1 MAFIYSDY
9 DVKEEIREIVKEHYP
24 GGDIL
29 SLSADNF
36 LFEKKFPKTK
46 ITSCETDILTYQR
59 GIKARPKNVNYLN
72 KDIFTVQGKFGLV
85 WLDLCGVFTLN
96 LVKNLLLYFR
106 NSESQVIALTIQAKR
121 EQFAKYLEIYGAK
134 DLEDF
139 RLRAFPELITR
150 YSKYELTSC
159 YKYLSPNKSPMLLYI
174 FKLK

>member
-9 DVKEEIREIVKEHYP
+9 DVKESIRDIVKQNYP

-36 LFEKKFPKTK
+36 LFEKKFPKAK
-46 ITSCETDILTYQR
+46 ITSCELDTLTYQK
-59 GIKARPKNVNYLN
+59 GIKARPKNVKYLN
-72 KDIFTVQGKFGLV
+72 KDIFTIDGKFGLV
-85 WLDLCGVFTLN
+85 WLDLCGVFTLK
-96 LVKNLLLYFR
+96 LVQNLLFYFR
-106 NSESQVIALTIQAKR
+106 NSESKVIALTIQAKR
-121 EQFAKYLEIYGAK
+121 EPFAKYLELYGAK

-139 RLRAFPELITR
+139 RLKTFPELITR

-159 YKYLSPNKSPMLLYI
+159 YKYLSPSKSPMLLYI